1 MRKFGFYLIRVILV
15 IILFIPLIYILYQAA
30 GMAVIDKYLIH
41 SLGDISIYL
50 CLFLMIISLIAKP
63 LISLITLSLFKFIN
77 KIAGI
82 GAFVYAV
89 LHILPY
95 IILQQHLLFGNIV
108 AELWDRGYLLIG
120 LIALIIFLILFIFS
134 FTKVFIK
141 VSPLFQ
147 MAFVLGSMHFVLSL
161 KQVTFEAK
169 IILIISIVYMA
180 YKYLKTNKPKLQT
193 KA

>member
-15 IILFIPLIYILYQAA
+15 IILFVPLAYIIFNALQ
-30 GMAVIDKYLIH
+30 MAVIDKYLIH
-41 SLGDISIYL
+41 SLGDVSIYL
-50 CLFLMIISLIAKP
+50 CIFLMIVNLIAKP
-63 LISLITLSLFKFIN
+63 LISLITFSLFKFIN

-82 GAFVYAV
+82 GAFVYAI

-95 IILQQHLLFGNIV
+95 VILQQHLLFGNIG

-120 LIALIIFLILFIFS
+120 LLALIIFLILFIFS
-134 FTKVFIK
+134 FTKIFIK

-147 MAFVLGSMHFVLSL
+147 MAFVLSSMHFVLSL

-180 YKYLKTNKPKLQT
+180 YKYLKTNKPKNI
-193 KA
+193 K